1 MLELGPTSPELHRGV
16 GCKSAESGAAWVIGV
31 QGNAQ
36 FLVEGAVEAGFPIS
50 HTRYFPDARSA
61 GEFCQA
67 LIAPGDVIL
76 VKGSRGVHLE
86 TVIELLKSQ

>member
-1 MLELGPTSPELHRGV
+1 LHRGV
-16 GCKSAESGAAWVIGV
+16 GRKCAESGAAWVIGV

-36 FLVEGAVEAGFPIS
+36 FLVEGAAEAGIPTSNARF
-50 HTRYFPDARSA
+50 FPDAPSA
-61 GEFCQA
+61 AHFCQA
-67 LIAPGDVIL
+67 LIAPGDVVL